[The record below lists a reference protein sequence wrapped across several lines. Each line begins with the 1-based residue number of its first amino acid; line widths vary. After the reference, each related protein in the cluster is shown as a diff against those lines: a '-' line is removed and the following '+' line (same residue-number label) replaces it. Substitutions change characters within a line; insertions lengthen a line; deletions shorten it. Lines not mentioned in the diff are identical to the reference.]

1 MSALQYVFGA
11 VLIILAVFLIIVV
24 LLQESRSAGLS
35 GAISGGADTFFG
47 KSKGRTMEQKL
58 VKLTRISYTW
68 HYDFLYV
75 QVLIQI
81 KQRTRQ
87 VAPAICFFYELYNV

>member
-11 VLIILAVFLIIVV
+11 ILIILAVFLIIVV

-58 VKLTRISYTW
+58 VKLTRIS
-68 HYDFLYV
+68 
-75 QVLIQI
+75 
-81 KQRTRQ
+81 
-87 VAPAICFFYELYNV
+87 AIVFFILTLGITIFFMFKY

>member
-11 VLIILAVFLIIVV
+11 VLIILAIFLILVV

-58 VKLTRISYTW
+58 VKLTKIS
-68 HYDFLYV
+68 
-75 QVLIQI
+75 
-81 KQRTRQ
+81 
-87 VAPAICFFYELYNV
+87 AIVFFILTLGITIFFMFKY

>member
-1 MSALQYVFGA
+1 MTAVQYIFG
-11 VLIILAVFLIIVV
+11 VILIILAIFLTIVI

-58 VKLTRISYTW
+58 VKITR
-68 HYDFLYV
+68 FC
-75 QVLIQI
+75 
-81 KQRTRQ
+81 
-87 VAPAICFFYELYNV
+87 AIAFFVITLGLSVYFMFKF

>member
-11 VLIILAVFLIIVV
+11 ILIILAVFLIIVV

-58 VKLTRISYTW
+58 VKLTRIS
-68 HYDFLYV
+68 
-75 QVLIQI
+75 
-81 KQRTRQ
+81 
-87 VAPAICFFYELYNV
+87 AIAFFILTLGITIFFMFK

>member
-1 MSALQYVFGA
+1 MSALQYVLGA
-11 VLIILAVFLIIVV
+11 VLIILAIFLIIVV

-58 VKLTRISYTW
+58 VKLTKIS
-68 HYDFLYV
+68 
-75 QVLIQI
+75 
-81 KQRTRQ
+81 
-87 VAPAICFFYELYNV
+87 AITFFILTLGVTIYFMFAY

>member
-1 MSALQYVFGA
+1 MDALQYVFGA

-58 VKLTRISYTW
+58 VKLTRISAIA
-68 HYDFLYV
+68 FF
-75 QVLIQI
+75 VLTLGITI
-81 KQRTRQ
+81 YFMFK
-87 VAPAICFFYELYNV
+87 Y

>member
-11 VLIILAVFLIIVV
+11 VLIILAIFLIIVV

-58 VKLTRISYTW
+58 VKLTRIS
-68 HYDFLYV
+68 
-75 QVLIQI
+75 
-81 KQRTRQ
+81 
-87 VAPAICFFYELYNV
+87 AIAFFILTLVITIFFMFK

>member
-11 VLIILAVFLIIVV
+11 VLIILAIFLIIVV

-58 VKLTRISYTW
+58 VKLTRIS
-68 HYDFLYV
+68 
-75 QVLIQI
+75 
-81 KQRTRQ
+81 
-87 VAPAICFFYELYNV
+87 AIVFIILTLGITIFFKFKY

>member
-1 MSALQYVFGA
+1 MSALQYVLGA
-11 VLIILAVFLIIVV
+11 VLIILAIFLIIVV

-58 VKLTRISYTW
+58 VKLTKIS
-68 HYDFLYV
+68 
-75 QVLIQI
+75 
-81 KQRTRQ
+81 
-87 VAPAICFFYELYNV
+87 AIVFFILTLGVTIYFMFAY

>member
-11 VLIILAVFLIIVV
+11 VLIILAIFLIIVV

-58 VKLTRISYTW
+58 VKLTKIS
-68 HYDFLYV
+68 
-75 QVLIQI
+75 
-81 KQRTRQ
+81 
-87 VAPAICFFYELYNV
+87 AIVFFILTLGITIFFMFKY

>member
-11 VLIILAVFLIIVV
+11 VLIILAIFLIIVV

-35 GAISGGADTFFG
+35 GAISGSADTFFG

-58 VKLTRISYTW
+58 VKLTRIS
-68 HYDFLYV
+68 
-75 QVLIQI
+75 
-81 KQRTRQ
+81 
-87 VAPAICFFYELYNV
+87 AIAFFILTLGITIFFMFKY

>member
-58 VKLTRISYTW
+58 VKLTRISAIA
-68 HYDFLYV
+68 FF
-75 QVLIQI
+75 VLTLGITI
-81 KQRTRQ
+81 YFMFK
-87 VAPAICFFYELYNV
+87 Y

>member
-11 VLIILAVFLIIVV
+11 VLIILAIFLIIVV

-58 VKLTRISYTW
+58 VKLTRIS
-68 HYDFLYV
+68 
-75 QVLIQI
+75 
-81 KQRTRQ
+81 
-87 VAPAICFFYELYNV
+87 AIVFFILHLALRFSSCSSID

>member
-11 VLIILAVFLIIVV
+11 VLIILAIFLIIVV

-58 VKLTRISYTW
+58 VKLTRIS
-68 HYDFLYV
+68 
-75 QVLIQI
+75 
-81 KQRTRQ
+81 
-87 VAPAICFFYELYNV
+87 AIAFFILTLGITIFFMFK

>member
-1 MSALQYVFGA
+1 MSALQYVLGA
-11 VLIILAVFLIIVV
+11 VLIILAIFLIIVV

-58 VKLTRISYTW
+58 VKLTKIS
-68 HYDFLYV
+68 
-75 QVLIQI
+75 
-81 KQRTRQ
+81 
-87 VAPAICFFYELYNV
+87 AIAFFILTLGVTIYFMFA

>member
-1 MSALQYVFGA
+1 MDALQYVFGA
-11 VLIILAVFLIIVV
+11 VLIILAIFLIIVV

-58 VKLTRISYTW
+58 VKLTKIS
-68 HYDFLYV
+68 
-75 QVLIQI
+75 
-81 KQRTRQ
+81 
-87 VAPAICFFYELYNV
+87 AIVFFILTLGITIFFMFKY

>member
-1 MSALQYVFGA
+1 MDALQYVFGA

-58 VKLTRISYTW
+58 VKLTKIS
-68 HYDFLYV
+68 
-75 QVLIQI
+75 
-81 KQRTRQ
+81 
-87 VAPAICFFYELYNV
+87 AIVFFILTLGITIFFMFKY

>member
-11 VLIILAVFLIIVV
+11 VLIILAIFLIIVV

-35 GAISGGADTFFG
+35 GAISGGADTFFD

-58 VKLTRISYTW
+58 VKLTRIS
-68 HYDFLYV
+68 
-75 QVLIQI
+75 
-81 KQRTRQ
+81 
-87 VAPAICFFYELYNV
+87 AIVFFILTLGITIFFMFKY

>member
-1 MSALQYVFGA
+1 MNALQYVFGA
-11 VLIILAVFLIIVV
+11 ILIILAVFLIIVV

-58 VKLTRISYTW
+58 VKLTRIS
-68 HYDFLYV
+68 
-75 QVLIQI
+75 
-81 KQRTRQ
+81 
-87 VAPAICFFYELYNV
+87 AIAFFILTLGITIFFMFKY

>member
-11 VLIILAVFLIIVV
+11 VLIILAIFLIIVV

-58 VKLTRISYTW
+58 VKLTRISAKIGRA
-68 HYDFLYV
+68 HV
-75 QVLIQI
+75 
-81 KQRTRQ
+81 
-87 VAPAICFFYELYNV
+87 

>member
-11 VLIILAVFLIIVV
+11 VLIILAIFLIIVV

-35 GAISGGADTFFG
+35 GAIYGGADTFFG

-58 VKLTRISYTW
+58 VKLTRIS
-68 HYDFLYV
+68 
-75 QVLIQI
+75 
-81 KQRTRQ
+81 
-87 VAPAICFFYELYNV
+87 AIAFFILTLGITIFFMFKY

>member
-58 VKLTRISYTW
+58 VKLTRIS
-68 HYDFLYV
+68 
-75 QVLIQI
+75 
-81 KQRTRQ
+81 
-87 VAPAICFFYELYNV
+87 AIVFFILTLGITIFFMFKY

>member
-58 VKLTRISYTW
+58 VKLTRIS
-68 HYDFLYV
+68 
-75 QVLIQI
+75 
-81 KQRTRQ
+81 
-87 VAPAICFFYELYNV
+87 AIAFFILTLGITIFFMFKY